1 MSTPR
6 LTPQQHKT
14 TRRATLP
21 TLPLLLL
28 PILLLPILL
37 LANLLLPPA
46 ALAQAAPPQA
56 NPAMVVPEH
65 IRQALPEARLA
76 GKGKHTWFGLLIY
89 DAALWVG
96 KQGYA
101 GHQAKEPFVLELRYA
116 RSLGGMRIAQ
126 ASIEQM
132 QKVGVGS
139 SAQHASWL
147 ASMQATFPDVQ
158 EGTRLCAWFAPKA
171 ATRFFLNGKP
181 LSEIADPEFGP
192 AFAAIWLSSASTA
205 PHLREALLRDATQ
218 PAATP

>member
-1 MSTPR
+1 MNALGLNPPR
-6 LTPQQHKT
+6 QTT
-14 TRRATLP
+14 TRRAAFAALA
-21 TLPLLLL
+21 
-28 PILLLPILL
+28 
-37 LANLLLPPA
+37 LANLLLANPLLAPA
-46 ALAQAAPPQA
+46 ALAQTAPPPA
-56 NPAMVVPEH
+56 NQSMVPEH
-65 IRQALPEARLA
+65 IRQALPDARLA
-76 GKGKHTWFGLLIY
+76 GKGQHSWFGLLIY

-139 SAQHASWL
+139 STQHASWL

-158 EGTRLCAWFAPKA
+158 EGTRLSAWFAPKA

-181 LSEIADPEFGP
+181 LGEIADPEFGP

-205 PHLREALLRDATQ
+205 PHLREALLRNATQ
-218 PAATP
+218 PATAP